1 MVPPGRENFKSWCPS
16 RNRFLREHFSSKKK
30 LDRNNIPVYKI
41 SFRNAF
47 SLQKRLPCRN
57 RWEKFRAFKQL
68 QLTWCVKAKAFIMCT
83 YKQHRLGYR
92 TACWHFRSVFE
103 GLTLKQPH
111 IDHMLGRIRGRCG
124 FFGAS
129 SALLLHCSLALR
141 APATNILFD
150 NRLFHHVHM
159 HSASSAQVVSA
170 HNFGS
175 SCASPSM
182 LL

>member
-1 MVPPGRENFKSWCPS
+1 MKTAFHRKT
-16 RNRFLREHFSSKKK
+16 
-30 LDRNNIPVYKI
+30 DPVHKQVG
-41 SFRNAF
+41 N
-47 SLQKRLPCRN
+47 PVV
-57 RWEKFRAFKQL
+57 FKQL
-68 QLTWCVKAKAFIMCT
+68 QLTCFVKAKAFIMCT

-111 IDHMLGRIRGRCG
+111 IDHMLGRIRGRSG

-150 NRLFHHVHM
+150 NRRFHHVHM

-170 HNFGS
+170 HN

-182 LL
+182 LLQLPFRGPLSLKPLTPGCRSLGALLSLRAIGSSE

>member
-1 MVPPGRENFKSWCPS
+1 MVSVGRENFKSWCPS
-16 RNRFLREHFSSKKK
+16 RNRFFKHAFSSKKK
-30 LDRNNIPVYKI
+30 LDPNNIPVFKI
-41 SFRNAF
+41 SFENCF
-47 SLQKRLPCRN
+47 FIEKRSPLRN
-57 RWEKFRAFKQL
+57 RWEKPVGFKQL
-68 QLTWCVKAKAFIMCT
+68 QLTCCVKAKAFIMCT

-111 IDHMLGRIRGRCG
+111 IDHMLGRIRGRSG

-159 HSASSAQVVSA
+159 HSASSSQVVSA
-170 HNFGS
+170 HN